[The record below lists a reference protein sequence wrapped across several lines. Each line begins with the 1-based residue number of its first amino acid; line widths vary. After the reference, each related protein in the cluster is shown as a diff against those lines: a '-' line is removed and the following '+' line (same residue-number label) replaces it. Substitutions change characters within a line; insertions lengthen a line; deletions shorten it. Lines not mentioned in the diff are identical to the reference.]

1 MSRHVVLKNY
11 LKKRIIYEQFK
22 NAIFFLAEM
31 KSFRSLFG
39 FFLWGGGEFHF
50 VRSPLEAS
58 ECILFPFRI
67 IRKGVPNEFLYVL
80 RN

>member
-31 KSFRSLFG
+31 KSFRSIAFWILPLGRGRISLCSFT
-39 FFLWGGGEFHF
+39 FRSIRVHSFSFSNNQKGGTE
-50 VRSPLEAS
+50 
-58 ECILFPFRI
+58 
-67 IRKGVPNEFLYVL
+67 
-80 RN
+80 